1 MYNQTT
7 TQKARHLMKTIAQT
21 AVGTVLLALFLVGVN
36 VLANIIA
43 TYVPWLSFLLLGAFF
58 SYISVVIYQ
67 ELRQS

>member
-1 MYNQTT
+1 MYNLTT
-7 TQKARHLMKTIAQT
+7 TQKVVNIMKTVAQT

-58 SYISVVIYQ
+58 SYISIVIYQ
-67 ELRQS
+67 ELRDS